1 MLHLSLAAVD
11 RGDAHLREQVPP
23 DHPMWEGTG
32 VELARPLEVD
42 LKATEVGDSV
52 LVRGT
57 LATTVR
63 QACRRCL
70 EPVEQEVN
78 EHVDL
83 LFASPVDDE
92 DNVADDGEV
101 YPLPARGDDVDLTDA
116 VREQV
121 LLQVP
126 QFTLCREEC
135 RGLCPQCGTD
145 LNEGAC
151 ECVPEQGSS
160 PWDALKNVEFDDD

>member
-11 RGDAHLREQVPP
+11 RGDVHLREEVPAE
-23 DHPMWEGTG
+23 HPMWNGTG
-32 VELARPLEVD
+32 VELASPLRVD
-42 LKATEVGDSV
+42 LTASDVGEGV

-57 LATTVR
+57 LETTAR

-70 EPVEQEVN
+70 EPVERNVR

-83 LFASPVDDE
+83 FFAEAVEGE
-92 DNVADDGEV
+92 DADDDGEV
-101 YPLPARGDDVDLTDA
+101 YLLPARGDDLDLTAA

-126 QFTLCREEC
+126 EFTLCREEC
-135 RGLCPQCGTD
+135 RGLCPTCGAD
-145 LNEGAC
+145 LNRGAC
-151 ECVPEQGSS
+151 ECVPEQATS
-160 PWDALKNVEFDDD
+160 PWDALKNVKFD